1 MTSVPLNYQRT
12 CRRYYRYNRCP
23 YLPAMS
29 MKDGTRYRRS
39 RYRHSRNYVGNDM
52 QGKQPLR

>member
-1 MTSVPLNYQRT
+1 
-12 CRRYYRYNRCP
+12 
-23 YLPAMS
+23 MS

-52 QGKQPLR
+52 QGKQPLRWLSCVRVQVLCIEPCA

>member
-1 MTSVPLNYQRT
+1 
-12 CRRYYRYNRCP
+12 
-23 YLPAMS
+23 MS
-29 MKDGTRYRRS
+29 MKDGTRYRRTRYRRS

>member
-1 MTSVPLNYQRT
+1 
-12 CRRYYRYNRCP
+12 
-23 YLPAMS
+23 MS
-29 MKDGTRYRRS
+29 MKDGTRYRHS